1 MVEVR
6 TVRGLKGC
14 TMGLLDVGKLA
25 LITVTPTL
33 IGAIVVYAPAWCS
46 AVARRR
52 AGPAEAAPR
61 PIGPPI
67 EQLAADLR
75 RLLRLYDVLSRTAHP
90 ATTAHRLWS
99 IEAAIGARAIEAAEA
114 LGVPHRVPEPWD
126 TWRRADLGRLLRRL
140 TDAGLV
146 LPATVEPFT
155 NDGGR

>member
-1 MVEVR
+1 MVEGD

-14 TMGLLDVGKLA
+14 TMGLLDVAKLA

-33 IGAIVVYAPAWCS
+33 IGAVVVYAPTWCS
-46 AVARRR
+46 ALARRR
-52 AGPAEAAPR
+52 RGPATAVAR

-67 EQLAADLR
+67 ERLAADLR
-75 RLLRLYDVLSRTAHP
+75 RLLRLYDALSRSAQP
-90 ATTAHRLWS
+90 ATAAHRLWS
-99 IEAAIGARAIEAAEA
+99 IEAAIGARAVEAAVA
-114 LGVPHRVPEPWD
+114 LGVPHRAPEPWD

-140 TDAGLV
+140 AQAGLV